1 MLWIAQAYA
10 RVTGRRILALCMA
23 AASTPVSGRV
33 AADPAGVLWIGLYR
47 YDTLAIETVT
57 RKTAMVTDC
66 VRMPE

>member
-1 MLWIAQAYA
+1 
-10 RVTGRRILALCMA
+10 MA